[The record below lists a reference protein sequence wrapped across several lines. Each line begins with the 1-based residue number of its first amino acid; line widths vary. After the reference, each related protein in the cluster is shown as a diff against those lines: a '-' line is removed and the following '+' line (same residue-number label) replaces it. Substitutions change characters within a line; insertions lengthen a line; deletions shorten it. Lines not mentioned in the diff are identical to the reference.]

1 MKIVAIISKLFKM
14 SGRKLGVYSCGEH
27 INLVEVEGRHI
38 VSQVRLSFADI
49 SDQGVPPHQRK
60 AEVLK
65 EALYNNKIRAKK
77 VLLGLSGQEQFI
89 RSFQMIMLSKSEL
102 NMGVQFEVK
111 KYIPFRTDDLASDYQ
126 YRENKKLGKMDV
138 LFVAVTKNSMDTHC
152 ASLKEAGLAVSAVEP
167 ASLALLRI
175 LSCLQ
180 QMDTTIAFALVVAHG
195 LEAEVTIIDQGF
207 PIFSREIK
215 LPAGS
220 DLDELSFRG
229 RLANEIRVSLDYY
242 RRQFTVPNI
251 EKILFLSK
259 NLPFL
264 EGLITGL
271 SEDLSIKVEP
281 VVLEKDN
288 EINSLQDLDM
298 LKAYALALKD
308 TVVLNLRINLAKKRH
323 IKEIISEAPPKH
335 EKAISFDIYA
345 VRTPL
350 VLMAVALVAAYL
362 MPQVTI
368 QEFTAKLKQLQKE
381 VRVVF
386 PASLKDY
393 SLDAIQNEK
402 TASSETI
409 AVIEKMMKSRSKIA
423 SLLNVFPY
431 AVSNGLWIE
440 DITVSFANSRQ
451 SIVIKGAVFSEDSD
465 TAREIINAFYRK
477 LKSVQNLTNMK
488 LLPVNNM
495 YREKNLV
502 AGFEIS
508 GEIS

>member
-1 MKIVAIISKLFKM
+1 MKIAAIVSKLFKM

-49 SDQGVPPHQRK
+49 SDQGVPPQQRK

-288 EINSLQDLDM
+288 EIN
-298 LKAYALALKD
+298 
-308 TVVLNLRINLAKKRH
+308 
-323 IKEIISEAPPKH
+323 
-335 EKAISFDIYA
+335 
-345 VRTPL
+345 RTER
-350 VLMAVALVAAYL
+350 MF
-362 MPQVTI
+362 I
-368 QEFTAKLKQLQKE
+368 
-381 VRVVF
+381 
-386 PASLKDY
+386 
-393 SLDAIQNEK
+393 
-402 TASSETI
+402 
-409 AVIEKMMKSRSKIA
+409 
-423 SLLNVFPY
+423 LL
-431 AVSNGLWIE
+431 
-440 DITVSFANSRQ
+440 
-451 SIVIKGAVFSEDSD
+451 
-465 TAREIINAFYRK
+465 
-477 LKSVQNLTNMK
+477 
-488 LLPVNNM
+488 
-495 YREKNLV
+495 
-502 AGFEIS
+502 
-508 GEIS
+508 